1 MFDINLVPEVQKQK
15 QVLARRN
22 TYATVGGIAIV
33 GIMVAVL
40 AVMGTLKVA
49 ANLSLKN
56 TQNNIDEVKA
66 ESGQYKELEETVL
79 SLESGLAGIK
89 STLDGQNNW
98 TVLLPHLEA
107 ATPNDVR
114 YTSLGIQNGVVTAQ
128 LNGRTVES
136 LARFIQSYENY
147 KVVVLS
153 GTGPSQ
159 EEVKFTLDGKNV
171 GATKVKSN
179 GSWIF
184 ALKVSAD
191 SDFVIEASW
200 AVTDKVIYTAATK
213 GLRSESGRITTG
225 TANLFKDISTKQYA
239 KDGNGVTFDCT
250 YTVNTEV
257 LW

>member
-15 QVLARRN
+15 QAQAQRN
-22 TYATVGGIAIV
+22 TFATIGSIAVV
-33 GIMVAVL
+33 GIMLAVL
-40 AVMGTLKVA
+40 VILGSLKVA
-49 ANLSLKN
+49 ASLSLKN
-56 TQNNIDEVKA
+56 TQKNIDEVRA
-66 ESGQYKELEETVL
+66 ESEQYKELEETVL
-79 SLESGLAGIK
+79 SLESGLAGIR
-89 STLDGQNNW
+89 STLDGQNSW
-98 TVLLPHLEA
+98 TLLLPHLEA

-114 YTSLGIQNGVVTAQ
+114 YNSLGIQNGIVTAQ
-128 LNGRTVES
+128 LTGKTVES

-159 EEVKFTLDGKNV
+159 EQIKFSLDGNSI

-179 GSWIF
+179 GSWVY
-184 ALKVSAD
+184 ALKVSTD
-191 SDFVIEASW
+191 QDFVIESSG
-200 AVTDKVIYTAATK
+200 AVADKVIYTASTK
-213 GLRSESGRITTG
+213 ELRSESGRITTG

-250 YTVNTEV
+250 YTIATEV